1 VTVVPKSDPGPN
13 VKDKGLYERL
23 RGAGVSKK
31 KSARVANAA
40 AKTSRKKV
48 SKRGGA
54 ARSYDE
60 WKVPELRRRAKQVG
74 IVGRSAMTKKQLV
87 KALRAS

>member
-1 VTVVPKSDPGPN
+1 MAKKDPGPS
-13 VKDKGLYERL
+13 VKDTGLYERL
-23 RGAGVSKK
+23 RDAGVSKK

-54 ARSYDE
+54 AGSYED
-60 WKVPELRRRAKQVG
+60 WKVPDLRRRAKELG
-74 IVGRSAMTKKQLV
+74 IAGRSAMTKSQLV

>member
-1 VTVVPKSDPGPN
+1 MAKKGPGPS
-13 VKDKGLYERL
+13 VKDTGLYERL
-23 RGAGVSKK
+23 RDAGVSKK

-40 AKTSRKKV
+40 AKTSREKV

-54 ARSYDE
+54 AGSYDD
-60 WKVPELRRRAKQVG
+60 WKVPDLRRRAKELG
-74 IVGRSAMTKKQLV
+74 IAGRSAMTKSQLV

>member
-1 VTVVPKSDPGPN
+1 MAKKDPGPT

-23 RGAGVSKK
+23 RAAGVSKK

-48 SKRGGA
+48 SQRGGA
-54 ARSYDE
+54 SRSYDD
-60 WKVPELRRRAKQVG
+60 WKVPDLRRRAKQVG
-74 IVGRSAMTKKQLV
+74 IAGRSAMTKEQLV

>member
-1 VTVVPKSDPGPN
+1 MAKKDPGRN
-13 VKDKGLYERL
+13 VKDKTLYERL

-31 KSARVANAA
+31 KSARVANTAA
-40 AKTSRKKV
+40 GTSRATV

-54 ARSYDE
+54 AGSYDD
-60 WKVPELRRRAKQVG
+60 WKVTDLRRRAKQVG
-74 IVGRSAMTKKQLV
+74 IKGRAAMTKPQLI

>member
-1 VTVVPKSDPGPN
+1 MAKKGPGPS
-13 VKDKGLYERL
+13 VKDTGLYERL
-23 RGAGVSKK
+23 RDAGVSKK

-54 ARSYDE
+54 AGSYDD
-60 WKVPELRRRAKQVG
+60 WKVPDLRRRAKELG
-74 IVGRSAMTKKQLV
+74 IAGRSAMTKSQLV

>member
-1 VTVVPKSDPGPN
+1 MVEKDPRPS
-13 VKDKGLYERL
+13 VKNKGLYERL

-40 AKTSRKKV
+40 AKTSRKEV

-54 ARSYDE
+54 AGSYDD
-60 WKVPELRRRAKQVG
+60 WKVPDLRRRAKQVG
-74 IVGRSAMTKKQLV
+74 IAGRSAMTKKQLV